1 MVLTFFLSFFLSFD
15 HKIVWLKRYTI
26 NHDMFVPIERKEKDQ
41 PPSTKLTFSFLFFFF
56 LLQSMVHPTFAF
68 FFIDTQFI
76 SSSRP
81 SFSLSLSSSQA
92 FQTVCVYVVY
102 SQHDHFYDTY
112 IYIYIDCTFT
122 IRTRSSTLKCIYD
135 QRWFDNV
142 SLFIFIFTHTFSSST
157 LDLIHI

>member
-1 MVLTFFLSFFLSFD
+1 MICSFLLNEKKRISLQVLSLHSLFFSFFSSAIDGASHF
-15 HKIVWLKRYTI
+15 R
-26 NHDMFVPIERKEKDQ
+26 
-41 PPSTKLTFSFLFFFF
+41 LFFHR
-56 LLQSMVHPTFAF
+56 HPVYF
-68 FFIDTQFI
+68 FFASLFL
-76 SSSRP
+76 
-81 SFSLSLSSSQA
+81 SLSLSSSQA

>member
-1 MVLTFFLSFFLSFD
+1 MICSFLLNEKKRISLQVLSLHSLFFSFFSSAIDGASHF
-15 HKIVWLKRYTI
+15 R
-26 NHDMFVPIERKEKDQ
+26 
-41 PPSTKLTFSFLFFFF
+41 LFFHR
-56 LLQSMVHPTFAF
+56 HPVYF
-68 FFIDTQFI
+68 FFASLF
-76 SSSRP
+76 
-81 SFSLSLSSSQA
+81 LSLSSLLPKRFKQY
-92 FQTVCVYVVY
+92 VCMSYIH
-102 SQHDHFYDTY
+102 STIISTIHIY